1 MHITTVPQT
10 FGFFQG
16 QIGYMKA
23 RGVEVHAVSSPGRPL
38 EEVAARENIPVHAVE
53 MPRRITLLTDLVA
66 IFKLCSIFRKLRPTI
81 VHAHTPKGGLLGMVA
96 ARLVRTPVAIYTMH
110 GLPFITARGLKR
122 RLLRGTETISCRLA
136 DRVFAVS
143 QANRQRALAEGF
155 SREEKIKVLGAGSC
169 NGVDAAGRFNP
180 QKLAADEKEKVRRF
194 YRIPPNYLVLA
205 YVGRIVRDK
214 GIVELNEAW
223 QSLRQQFPRLSLLL
237 IGHEEPQDQ
246 IPREVSAQL
255 KADPRVIFTGWL
267 DDPMPLYAI
276 MDIMVLPT
284 YREGFPISPLEA
296 AAMQV
301 PVVATTA
308 DGCVEAVADGVT
320 GFLVPPG
327 DYCSLAERIE
337 QLLLNPEL
345 RERMGK
351 AGRLRVLSEFQPE
364 RLWELLYD
372 EYLNLMKSK
381 LG

>member
-23 RGVEVHAVSSPGRPL
+23 RGVEVHAVSSPGPL
-38 EEVAARENIPVHAVE
+38 LQEVAARESIPVHAVD
-53 MPRRITLLTDLVA
+53 MPRRITIFTDLVA
-66 IFKLCSIFRKLRPTI
+66 VFQLCALLRKLRPTI
-81 VHAHTPKGGLLGMVA
+81 VHAHTPKGGLLGMLA
-96 ARLVRTPVAIYTMH
+96 ARLARTPVAIYTMH
-110 GLPFITARGLKR
+110 GLPFITATGLKR
-122 RLLRGTETISCRLA
+122 RLLCCTETISCRLA

-143 QANRQRALAEGF
+143 QANRRRALAEGF
-155 SREEKIKVLGAGSC
+155 CRAEQIKVLGAGSC

-180 QKLAADEKEKVRRF
+180 QGLAAADKEKVRRL
-194 YRIPPNYLVLA
+194 YRLPPDSLVLA

-223 QSLRQQFPRLSLLL
+223 QSLRRQFPRLLLLL

-246 IPREVSAQL
+246 VPREVLAQL
-255 KADPRVIFTGWL
+255 KADPRVVFTGWL
-267 DDPMPLYAI
+267 ADPLPLYAI
-276 MDIMVLPT
+276 TDIMVLPT
-284 YREGFPISPLEA
+284 YREGFPVSPLEA

-320 GFLVPPG
+320 GFLVPPR
-327 DYCSLAERIE
+327 DYRSLAARIE

-345 RERMGK
+345 RDRLGK

-372 EYLNLMKSK
+372 EYLNLVQAK